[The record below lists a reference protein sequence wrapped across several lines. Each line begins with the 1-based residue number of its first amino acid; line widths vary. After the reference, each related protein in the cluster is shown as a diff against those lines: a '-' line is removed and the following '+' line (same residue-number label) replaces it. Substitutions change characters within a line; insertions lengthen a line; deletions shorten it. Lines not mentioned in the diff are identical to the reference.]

1 MKPPEVGLLTSVA
14 DSLFQAATG
23 MNVTD
28 AHGGDLSRGLEEV
41 PVLFEALA
49 FHTFQVTIL

>member
-14 DSLFQAATG
+14 DSLQAAAG

-28 AHGGDLSRGLEEV
+28 AHGGDLSRGLEDV
-41 PVLFEALA
+41 PVLFEGLA

>member
-28 AHGGDLSRGLEEV
+28 AHGDLSRGLEDV
-41 PVLFEALA
+41 PVLFEGLA